1 MQIYFKDSFFIQN
14 YWSLFFFIA
23 TLTILRFSGRLNF
36 SQLGLS
42 SSNTRNIRIGLV
54 VGILPVVAVIAL
66 DLLLLKTG
74 FAEND
79 LFSGAELR
87 EKPNFSIIGLLLNGI
102 INPTINQMFI
112 TGYLLNI
119 IAKRNDI
126 AIAGNGIL
134 YATMN
139 FSWGIGYLGLGTI
152 SAALLR
158 FSGSLIPAIFFAIG
172 CSAAKLLVL
181 TSYPRITSLLVFL
194 V

>member
-1 MQIYFKDSFFIQN
+1 VQIYFKDSFFIQN

-36 SQLGLS
+36 TQLGLS